1 MAPKKGAVDLTS
13 PESVA
18 LITLFQSTGLS
29 ESRARNTVQSTK
41 ASTAYSRLVDEAN
54 LARGDIKLDE
64 KKAGLCA
71 DLAAACGYEAG
82 KDKLRKEEVGYVVE
96 AIKDG
101 RLKST
106 DQVSGQSLRTG
117 RLFYRGP
124 DLLLDSCCDLPRD
137 DPGLSPRRYQPCRQR
152 CL

>member
-13 PESVA
+13 PEAVA

-29 ESRARNTVQSTK
+29 ESRARNTVQATK
-41 ASTAYSRLVDEAN
+41 SSSAYSRLINEAD

-64 KKAGLCA
+64 KQAGLCA
-71 DLAAACGYEAG
+71 DLAAACGYENGPG
-82 KDKLRKEEVGYVVE
+82 KEKLRKEEVLYVAD

-106 DQVSGQSLRTG
+106 DQVNGELKHG
-117 RLFYRGP
+117 HYR
-124 DLLLDSCCDLPRD
+124 
-137 DPGLSPRRYQPCRQR
+137 
-152 CL
+152 

>member
-13 PESVA
+13 PEAVA

-41 ASTAYSRLVDEAN
+41 SSSAYSRLVDETD
-54 LARGDIKLDE
+54 LARGDVKLDE
-64 KKAGLCA
+64 KQAGLCA

-82 KDKLRKEEVGYVVE
+82 KDKLRKEEVVYIVE

-106 DQVSGQSLRTG
+106 DQVSGQSMHT
-117 RLFYRGP
+117 P
-124 DLLLDSCCDLPRD
+124 CNLP
-137 DPGLSPRRYQPCRQR
+137 
-152 CL
+152 